1 MCIRDRNSYLS
12 LRRLGL
18 TEDRDRQIFEKVQAM
33 TLDDVKATQQ
43 QWVKGRPYTYGILG
57 DIKNLDLNYLK
68 TLGPIR
74 TVSQEE
80 IFGY

>member
-1 MCIRDRNSYLS
+1 MCIRDS
-12 LRRLGL
+12 
-18 TEDRDRQIFEKVQAM
+18 V
-33 TLDDVKATQQ
+33 
-43 QWVKGRPYTYGILG
+43 YGILG
-57 DIKNLDLNYLK
+57 DIQDLDLNYLK